1 MKSTSAKAEPLAKGL
16 SGNLAEHLQQQHDT
30 FTRIKLEREA
40 VGGRGGLDAGKRGMM
55 EREDWF

>member
-40 VGGRGGLDAGKRGMM
+40 VDAGKRGMM